1 MAKKIDIPF
10 HEVDAHNVVPCWLAS
25 DKREYGA
32 RTIRSKIHKK
42 LPEFLHVRCSPA
54 TPPPM
59 HAAGSA
65 AADPKPCDERD
76 CRARLSAACSQIPE
90 RESRRMYQC
99 LEAAA
104 QDFPKLEKQPKW
116 DSSVKPDKVKWD
128 AEIKAALE
136 KGKDVPEVTWVKPGE
151 EEAMK
156 ARHHP
161 CIAASALPDAETRYH
176 WHECTD
182 ILTCRSGMHGELQ
195 ACAGCCH
202 IAACKD
208 TPYRTG

>member
-10 HEVDAHNVVPCWLAS
+10 HEVDAHNVIPCWLAS

-42 LPEFLHVRCSPA
+42 LPEFLHVRASCQLLHLPS
-54 TPPPM
+54 M
-59 HAAGSA
+59 QLEQLLQA
-65 AADPKPCDERD
+65 AAHASVIVGLTSVHLALCVLCVLAGRG
-76 CRARLSAACSQIPE
+76 RAWTTYISFTLWVAPHIPASSE
-90 RESRRMYQC
+90 M
-99 LEAAA
+99 AV

-156 ARHHP
+156 ARPHH
-161 CIAASALPDAETRYH
+161 CTATSAMTCYR
-176 WHECTD
+176 WH
-182 ILTCRSGMHGELQ
+182 H
-195 ACAGCCH
+195 CARKKGPSLHC
-202 IAACKD
+202 D
-208 TPYRTG
+208 RG